1 MVYSG
6 DNQIVA
12 EIRRLRDIS
21 PNETPSSIFLRLY
34 GRIIFLNTK
43 QMITKQQKSE
53 IIDSIKKDVKKSSIV
68 MFANFHGL
76 NVKLTSE
83 LRKLLR
89 QVGAKYFVTRKTLVK
104 KALEIIAPAGEMPN
118 LEGEVAI
125 VYTEGEPLPSAS
137 ALNGFAKKNKFLKIL
152 GGIFENQYIGME
164 RLVALASIPSREVLL
179 SQILNIISSP
189 KRGLVVALSEIAKK
203 KQN

>member
-1 MVYSG
+1 M
-6 DNQIVA
+6 
-12 EIRRLRDIS
+12 RRGTIK
-21 PNETPSSIFLRLY
+21 I
-34 GRIIFLNTK
+34 K

-53 IIDSIKKDVKKSSIV
+53 IIDNIKKDVKKSSIV

-76 NVKLTSE
+76 NVKLVSE

-104 KALEIIAPAGEMPN
+104 KALEASSF
-118 LEGEVAI
+118 EGERAM
-125 VYTEGEPLPSAS
+125 VYTDGDPLSSAS
-137 ALNGFAKKNKFLKIL
+137 ALNNFAKKNKFLKIL
-152 GGIFENQYIGME
+152 GGIFESRYIGAE
-164 RLVALASIPSREVLL
+164 RVIALASIPSREVLL

-189 KRGLVVALSEIAKK
+189 KRGLVVALAEIAKK

>member
-1 MVYSG
+1 
-6 DNQIVA
+6 
-12 EIRRLRDIS
+12 
-21 PNETPSSIFLRLY
+21 
-34 GRIIFLNTK
+34 
-43 QMITKQQKSE
+43 MITKQQKSE
-53 IIDSIKKDVKKSSIV
+53 IIDNIKKDVKKSSIV

-76 NVKLTSE
+76 NVKLVSE

-104 KALEIIAPAGEMPN
+104 KALEASSFEGEMPVM
-118 LEGEVAI
+118 EGETAM
-125 VYTEGEPLPSAS
+125 VYADGDPLSSAS

-152 GGIFENQYIGME
+152 GGIFESRYIGAD
-164 RLVALASIPSREVLL
+164 RVIALASIPSREVLL

-189 KRGLVVALSEIAKK
+189 KRGLVVALAEIAKK